1 MIQMAW
7 LWLRYQP
14 ETALARWF
22 HEHVGARST
31 RSRKTAIVAL
41 ARKLLVAL
49 WKYVTGGVVIDGAV
63 LAPL

>member
-1 MIQMAW
+1 

-22 HEHVGARST
+22 HEHVGARSG
-31 RSRKTAIVAL
+31 RRRKTAIVVL

-49 WKYVTGGVVIDGAV
+49 WKYVASGVVIDGAV
-63 LAPL
+63 PASR